1 MKNTIHTHYQNLSVS
16 DTSPIEVITASF
28 QALMAKY
35 SEQQYPGDAE
45 AARIRAVLQASYAAL
60 SSATSRRDHDEWIQI
75 KRAELDAAQHTKESV
90 KLSADELASPSTAS
104 IDNGTVQNVV
114 ATISSQSIKTIQT
127 TNWSGTKTAVAWAVI
142 ISLVIAFLVRQSSLE
157 SSIPSASKST
167 TASLPVPT
175 SPSSMSAPEP
185 RGKEAAQPAQTE
197 LIKPASS
204 VPFAPDFG
212 TAAVTTNLRSGA
224 SAKSKVIRPLERG
237 TLVQRVSL
245 DGTFAKVMLADE
257 TIGWIAEEL
266 LLPSADI
273 GRLSTV
279 TADAY
284 ISARQNEDRVGQIE
298 RALRPRVDR
307 DLRRILGLVQNR
319 DREVLG
325 MLKALAAEKVVSPV
339 VSDEAA
345 ANWYTLAATA
355 ARNNGDLPTALANY
369 QAALVAAPTVGAN
382 HSAVA
387 LAAYEM
393 GDSKLLL
400 DPAFRAL
407 ILAPESTNSCLVFAL
422 ALANLSTADRPYER
436 AASGAILLAL
446 TFSRDVEFTKKYL
459 RALAGRAENPVVKR
473 VIETAL
479 NEAAG
484 NPQFFK

>member
-16 DTSPIEVITASF
+16 ETSPIEVITASF
-28 QALMAKY
+28 QVLMAKY
-35 SEQQYPGDAE
+35 SEQLYPEDAE
-45 AARIRAVLQASYAAL
+45 AARIRAVLQASYATL
-60 SSATSRRDHDEWIQI
+60 SSAISRRDHDEWIQT
-75 KRAELDAAQHTKESV
+75 KRAELDAAQRPEESV

-104 IDNGTVQNVV
+104 FDNGRVQNVG

-127 TNWSGTKTAVAWAVI
+127 TNWSGAKTGVAWAV
-142 ISLVIAFLVRQSSLE
+142 VISSLIGFLAWQSTLVSE
-157 SSIPSASKST
+157 LRTASKST
-167 TASLPVPT
+167 TAPSSVLT
-175 SPSSMSAPEP
+175 SPSSVSVPRP
-185 RGKEAAQPAQTE
+185 RGEEAALPAQTE
-197 LIKPASS
+197 STKPAPS

-212 TAAVTTNLRSGA
+212 TAAITTNLRSGA
-224 SAKSKVIRPLERG
+224 GAKSKVIRALERG
-237 TLVQRVSL
+237 TLVQRISL
-245 DGTFAKVMLADE
+245 DGTFVKVLLTDE
-257 TIGWIAEEL
+257 TVGWIAAEL

-284 ISARQNEDRVGQIE
+284 ISARKNEDRVGQIE
-298 RALRPRVDR
+298 RAVRPLVDR
-307 DLRRILGLVQNR
+307 DLRRILGLAQNR

-325 MLKALAAEKVVSPV
+325 MLKALAAEKVASP

-355 ARNNGDLPTALANY
+355 ARNNSDLPTALANY
-369 QAALVAAPTVGAN
+369 QAALVAAPAVGAN

-387 LAAYEM
+387 LATYEM

-400 DPAFRAL
+400 DPAFQAL

-446 TFSRDVEFTKKYL
+446 TYSRDVEFTKKYL
-459 RALAGRAENPVVKR
+459 RTLAGRAENPVVKR